1 MTMADCTDRLR
12 RDFEAVAAISQ
23 TPGAGAT
30 RPTFSAEWGRAV
42 EYVVKEAQTAGC
54 VVRRDAAGN
63 VFAKPAG
70 LAAGERTWLVGS
82 HLDTVPHGG
91 DYDGVAGVLVG
102 LELLRSAADDGVGDL
117 PVELVIF
124 AEEEGPTFGLGM
136 LGSRALVG
144 DLTADDLARLRNA
157 DGQTYLEAGKPFG
170 VDAAGIAGD
179 KVDPSRHLGFV
190 ELHIEQGPGMWRRD
204 ERLAVVSAVTGRR
217 QYYVVV
223 HGEANHAGATAMGD
237 RKDALAGAARI
248 VIGLENLV
256 STLRTDAV
264 VTVGRLDVH
273 PNAVNVIADRVELT
287 VDFRSGLAGVL
298 QSTGDAIPLVLETF
312 AERRELGIEIEET
325 EAIAVCP
332 LSGRLAGALRKSAA
346 ACGLGDLPTVTS
358 GALHDAAVLA
368 PHLPTAMLFVPSRGG
383 ISHNPSE
390 FSRVEDVAAAVEVIE
405 RLVRTPT
412 LGRLN
417 AMGRDDF
424 VGVCGG
430 LFEGS
435 PWVAERAF
443 DRRPF
448 ASVADL
454 HDKLC
459 AVVAEASEDEQLA
472 LARAHPDLVGR
483 LAREGRLTS
492 ESTIEQR
499 AAGLSDLSP
508 VEVDLFERNNAAY
521 RDKFGFPFVICAR
534 ENRKEAILAA
544 FPIRLA
550 NDRDAEVRA
559 ALAEVGKI
567 ARLRL
572 IDAVWEDE

>member
-1 MTMADCTDRLR
+1 MAVSTDRLR
-12 RDFEAVAAISQ
+12 ADFEAIAAITQ

-30 RPTFSAEWGRAV
+30 RPTFSAEWGEAV
-42 EYVVKEAQTAGC
+42 EHVVKEAEAAGC

-63 VFAKPAG
+63 VFAKPASLPQG
-70 LAAGERTWLVGS
+70 AKTWLVGS

-102 LELLRSAADDGVGDL
+102 LEVLRGAGEL

-136 LGSRALVG
+136 LGSRAFVGELGADELGKLV
-144 DLTADDLARLRNA
+144 NA
-157 DGQTYLEAGKPFG
+157 GGQTYLDAGRPFG
-170 VDAAGIAGD
+170 VDAARLAAD
-179 KVDPSRHLGFV
+179 VLDPSRHLGFI

-204 ERLAVVSAVTGRR
+204 ERLAVVRSIAGRR
-217 QYYVVV
+217 QYRVVV
-223 HGEANHAGATAMGD
+223 RGEANHAGATAMRD
-237 RKDALAGAARI
+237 RKDALAGAAR
-248 VIGLENLV
+248 VVNGLETLV
-256 STLRTDAV
+256 LNLRTDAV
-264 VTVGRLDVH
+264 CTVGRLVVY

-287 VDFRSGLAGVL
+287 IDLRSGQADVL
-298 QSTGDAIPLVLETF
+298 RNIGDAIPGLLETF
-312 AERRELGIEIEET
+312 ADGRGLGVEIEET

-332 LSGRLAGALRKSAA
+332 LSERLVEAARRAA
-346 ACGLGDLPTVTS
+346 AAGGFSEVPVVTS
-358 GALHDAAVLA
+358 GALHDAAILA
-368 PHLPTAMLFVPSRGG
+368 PHLPTVMLFVPSKNG
-383 ISHNPSE
+383 ISHNPAE
-390 FSRVEDVAAAVEVIE
+390 FSRVEDVAAAAEVIE
-405 RLVRTPT
+405 KLVRMPT
-412 LGRLN
+412 LATLN
-417 AMGRDDF
+417 AMSHDEF
-424 VGVCGG
+424 VNVCGG

-435 PWVAERAF
+435 PWIAERAF

-448 ASVADL
+448 ASLADL

-459 AVVAEASEDEQLA
+459 GVVAEASADEQLM
-472 LARAHPDLVGR
+472 LIRAHPDLVGR

-492 ESTIEQR
+492 ESTAEQS

-508 VEVDLFERNNAAY
+508 AEVEAFERNNAAY

-534 ENRKEAILAA
+534 ENRKDEILGA

-550 NDRDAEVRA
+550 NDRDAEVKT

-572 IDAVWEDE
+572 ADAVWET